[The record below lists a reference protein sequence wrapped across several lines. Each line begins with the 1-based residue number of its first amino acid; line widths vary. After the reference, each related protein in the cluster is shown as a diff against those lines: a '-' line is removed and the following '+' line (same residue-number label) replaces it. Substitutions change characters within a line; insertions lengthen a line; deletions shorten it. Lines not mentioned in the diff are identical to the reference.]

1 MSFAD
6 SQFLIV
12 IKADRSS
19 RAAHAHAL
27 FRAGRHRSS
36 PPPLSRHA
44 FSPASPDRF
53 VRLPLLLF
61 ARASCAAWRLG
72 YSGLPGL
79 DRWCRLAEIVLGEI
93 RLCSEAEGAG
103 GDPNQSGGTRR

>member
-53 VRLPLLLF
+53 ACLP
-61 ARASCAAWRLG
+61 
-72 YSGLPGL
+72 
-79 DRWCRLAEIVLGEI
+79 RLAGCL
-93 RLCSEAEGAG
+93 RLKQVGRPEGCPLVAAAG
-103 GDPNQSGGTRR
+103 VF